1 MGKLIK
7 PNRVGFTVASNKV
20 IRDKRLSWKARG
32 IFIYLW
38 SQPTDWEFYETE
50 VGKHATDGR
59 DSLRSGLKELEQL
72 GYLKRNR
79 VRGENGQLAGSDWN
93 IDDQPM
99 YKKPM
104 SDNPMY
110 GEGTLLNTNQLST
123 NELNTNQTKEYS
135 PAKAEPSL
143 WTTVVDYLNAKAG
156 KHFKYTKATERL
168 IQARLK
174 EGFSLDDCMTVVDNK
189 VATWGT
195 DDKMREYLRPLT
207 LFQAS
212 KFEGYLNETHR
223 EMTGKEAGYGGVN
236 F

>member
-7 PNRVGFTVASNKV
+7 PKRNGFTVASNSV
-20 IRDKRLSWKARG
+20 IRDERLSWKARG
-32 IFIYLW
+32 IFLYLW
-38 SQPTDWEFYETE
+38 SQPKDWDFYETE

-59 DSLRSGLKELEQL
+59 DSLRSGLKELEKY
-72 GYLKRNR
+72 GYLKRKR
-79 VRGENGQLAGSDWN
+79 VRGTNGQLAGSDWN

-99 YKKPM
+99 YQKPM

-123 NELNTNQTKEYS
+123 NELNTNQTKEHS
-135 PAKAEPSL
+135 PAKAEPGL
-143 WTTVVDYLNAKAG
+143 WTSVVDYLNSKAD
-156 KHFKYTKATERL
+156 KHFKYTKATERM
-168 IQARLK
+168 ITARLK
-174 EGFSLDDCMTVVDNK
+174 EGFTLDDCMTVIDNK
-189 VATWGT
+189 VTAWGD
-195 DDKMREYLRPLT
+195 DDKMREYIRPLT

-223 EMTGKEAGYGGVN
+223 RKAGGESYGGVE